1 MTMRNLVSFLG
12 GIVLFISMNV
22 SAAPVG
28 IGQAAWTNLI
38 AKAVASGK
46 QTRGPSDEDLRY
58 LQHIV
63 PADLAQPHQAEYFTL
78 NGFAT
83 RDGNYQVAE
92 ISAVSENWQK
102 DAKGNW
108 LIDQVI
114 FVSAVDGA
122 LKNVFRS
129 QLVETADGQVL
140 DSRVI
145 QGPGP
150 TDAKEIQ
157 NWSAKVNQWL
167 AW

>member
-1 MTMRNLVSFLG
+1 MRTLVSFFG
-12 GIVLFISMNV
+12 AIVLFISMNV

-28 IGQAAWTNLI
+28 IGQVAWTNLI
-38 AKAVASGK
+38 AKAIGSGK
-46 QTRGPSDEDLRY
+46 QTRGPSNEDLRY

-78 NGFAT
+78 NGVVT
-83 RDGNYQVAE
+83 RDGNYQVVE

-114 FVSAVDGA
+114 FVSSVDGV
-122 LKNVFRS
+122 LTNVFRA

-140 DSRVI
+140 DSHVI

-150 TDAKEIQ
+150 GDTKEIQ
-157 NWSAKVNQWL
+157 SWTAKVNQWL